1 MKPSDLSRALV
12 EKAAQG
18 EFVVDH
24 IIDLPQSPDEVI
36 GFHLQQ
42 AAEKLLKALLCSLG
56 VHYRHTHN
64 LGELMH
70 LLGKSGISLPAE
82 LDGLRDLTPYATDW
96 RYDLIPGEGES
107 ALDRQGAR
115 SMVSSLRRLVE
126 EKIPGT

>member
-1 MKPSDLSRALV
+1 MKPPDPSRVLA
-12 EKAAQG
+12 EKAAQD

-24 IIDLPQSPDEVI
+24 IIDLPRSPDEVI

-56 VHYRHTHN
+56 VHYRRTHN

-70 LLGKSGISLPAE
+70 LLEKSGISLPPG
-82 LDGLRDLTPYATDW
+82 LDGLRDLTPYATEW

-107 ALDRQGAR
+107 ALDRRSAR
-115 SMVSSLRRLVE
+115 NMVSSLRKLVE
-126 EKIPGT
+126 GKIAGA

>member
-1 MKPSDLSRALV
+1 MKPPDPSRALV
-12 EKAAQG
+12 EKAAQD
-18 EFVVDH
+18 EFVVDQ

-56 VHYRHTHN
+56 VHYRRTHN

-70 LLGKSGISLPAE
+70 LLGKSGISLPRE
-82 LDGLRDLTPYATDW
+82 LDSLRDLTPYATDW

-115 SMVSSLRRLVE
+115 SMVSSLRKLVE
-126 EKIPGT
+126 GKVTGT